1 MSAGDL
7 RKVKLVDED
16 GESYGVPRDPVSGA
30 PIVSVSSTPGASTE
44 AKQDDGI
51 TALGLLARETTQ
63 VDILAK
69 LADPSTEATLAALE
83 AKTSGD
89 QATDTGLAQVYQKLV
104 EILAAAST
112 ESTLAAQK
120 AVLDNFEAKGFPMRD
135 QDGLAHNLHF
145 VDGSFGVVAMTMEYA
160 IVSGLCTTR
169 NYVSKFGANHGV
181 PNGSY
186 EIIWEGGTT
195 PYPDFSDS
203 AALEFVSSS
212 GDDDVAGV
220 GARSIRVHGLE
231 AVTFVPKTV
240 DYDTDG
246 IGVVSMGNW
255 ARVNRAYPLANGGSG
270 GPMGDGGNVGTITI
284 RKASAGAT
292 MALVSPSHGQTE
304 MAIWTV
310 PAGKQLVVSEWSA
323 GSPENKFFTAQIMVR
338 EYGGSWRSQDT
349 RTIGQGSQT
358 FMTPF
363 SVQEK
368 GDVMVIAQGEGVSGT
383 VFAGFKGVYEDTPAP

>member
-1 MSAGDL
+1 MPKNIVPIEILGADGKPIFLSIVGGQL
-7 RKVKLVDED
+7 QVDT
-16 GESYGVPRDPVSGA
+16 SLP
-30 PIVSVSSTPGASTE
+30 PGAATE
-44 AKQDDGI
+44 AKQDLAI
-51 TALGLLARETTQ
+51 TEAQA
-63 VDILAK
+63 ILAK
-69 LADPSTEATLAALE
+69 LADPASETTLAALE

-89 QATDTGLAQVYQKLV
+89 QATDAGQAQVYQKLV
-104 EILAAAST
+104 EILAAQAT
-112 ESTLAAQK
+112 EATLA
-120 AVLDNFEAKGFPMRD
+120 NFETSGIPLRD
-135 QDGLAHNLHF
+135 QHGLAHNLHF
-145 VDGSFGVVAMTMEYA
+145 VDGSFGVVAMTFEYA
-160 IVSGLCTTR
+160 IVSGLCTDR
-169 NYVSKFGANHGV
+169 SFVNKFGANHGI

-186 EIIWEGGTT
+186 EIVWEGGTT

-203 AALEFVSSS
+203 VALEFLSSS
-212 GDDDVAGV
+212 GDDDAAGI

-231 AVTFVPKTV
+231 AGTFAAKTV

-246 IGVVSMGNW
+246 VGVVPMGNW
-255 ARVNRAYPLANGGSG
+255 ARVNRAYPLTNGGSG
-270 GPMGDGGNVGTITI
+270 GPMGDGGCVGTITI
-284 RKASAGAT
+284 RKAGAGAT
-292 MALVSPSHGQTE
+292 MAIVSPEHGQTE

-323 GSPENKFFTAQIMVR
+323 GSPENKFFTAQILVR
-338 EYGGSWRSQDT
+338 EYGGSWRAQDT